1 MSPKRLKKCF
11 RRAPLF
17 PSGAQDGA
25 HQSPNPALPGH
36 ILARSQPGL
45 TELHAMWKKD
55 SRSKRTKDP
64 WQVQ

>member
-1 MSPKRLKKCF
+1 M
-11 RRAPLF
+11 F

-25 HQSPNPALPGH
+25 HQSLNPALPGH
-36 ILARSQPGL
+36 ILARPQPGL
-45 TELHAMWKKD
+45 TELHVMWKKD